1 MRRGLELQHP
11 QSGCTQAQTQG
22 SALITIAA
30 TPRRALEAARNN
42 ASRYNWQSGFWSA
55 NRRRAV
61 RVVSDRSL
69 EVLRVIVQDYVASRE
84 PVGSK
89 SIVERHSFGVSA
101 ATIRN
106 DMAMLEDEELIA
118 APHTSSG
125 RVPTDKGY
133 RVFVDQL
140 ADLRPLSAAQ
150 RTAIETFLG
159 QSVDLDD
166 VLARTVR
173 LLSQLTNHVALVQYP
188 SLAKSRVR
196 HIELVPLT
204 SRRIMVVF
212 ISDSGRVE
220 QNLIDLRS
228 DVDIEFIADLRARL
242 NSALGGLGLVDAATR
257 LSAFSAEFPAERSP
271 LVAEITSSLLDQIA
285 ANRQEKLVMAGAAN
299 LVRTENDFTGSIYPV
314 LEAIEEQVTLL
325 KLFSEVE
332 VDRNGVAVSIG
343 RENAEFGLGETS
355 VLSSGYTA
363 SGGTVARLG
372 VLGPTRMDYSNNM
385 AAVRA
390 VARYLTRLLGEA

>member
-1 MRRGLELQHP
+1 M
-11 QSGCTQAQTQG
+11 
-22 SALITIAA
+22 
-30 TPRRALEAARNN
+30 
-42 ASRYNWQSGFWSA
+42 
-55 NRRRAV
+55 
-61 RVVSDRSL
+61 VSDRGL
-69 EVLRVIVQDYVASRE
+69 DVLRVIVQDYVASRE

-106 DMAMLEDEELIA
+106 DMALLEEEELIV

-140 ADLRPLSAAQ
+140 ADHRPLTGAQ
-150 RTAIETFLG
+150 KQAIEMFLG

-173 LLSQLTNHVALVQYP
+173 LLSQLTQQVALVQYP

-196 HIELVPLT
+196 HIELVPLSST
-204 SRRIMVVF
+204 RVMSVF
-212 ISDSGRVE
+212 ITDNGRVE
-220 QNLIDLRS
+220 QRLLDVTAPLDDVFLMELRS
-228 DVDIEFIADLRARL
+228 KL
-242 NSALGGLGLVDAATR
+242 NASVGGLGLAEAATVLATLPEQFAVDRQSVVR
-257 LSAFSAEFPAERSP
+257 LI
-271 LVAEITSSLLDQIA
+271 VVSLIEQVA
-285 ANRQEKLVMAGAAN
+285 ANRQDKLVMAGTAN
-299 LVRTENDFTGSIYPV
+299 LVRTEEDFSGSIFPV

-325 KLFSEVE
+325 KLFSEMA
-332 VDRNGVAVSIG
+332 VDQHGVSVSIG

-355 VLSSGYTA
+355 VLTSGYAA
-363 SGGTVARLG
+363 SGGSLARLG
-372 VLGPTRMDYSNNM
+372 VLGPIRMDYSNNM

-390 VARYLTRLLGEA
+390 VARYLTRLLGEE

>member
-1 MRRGLELQHP
+1 
-11 QSGCTQAQTQG
+11 
-22 SALITIAA
+22 
-30 TPRRALEAARNN
+30 
-42 ASRYNWQSGFWSA
+42 
-55 NRRRAV
+55 
-61 RVVSDRSL
+61 VVSDRSL

-106 DMAMLEDEELIA
+106 DMALLEEEELIT

-140 ADLRPLSAAQ
+140 ADLRPLSSAQ

-159 QSVDLDD
+159 ASVDLDD

-173 LLSQLTNHVALVQYP
+173 LLSQLTNQVALVQYP
-188 SLAKSRVR
+188 SLVRSRVQ
-196 HIELVPLT
+196 HIELVPFGP
-204 SRRIMVVF
+204 RRVMSVLIT
-212 ISDSGRVE
+212 DTGRVE
-220 QNLIDLRS
+220 QRNVDLAT
-228 DVDIEFIADLRARL
+228 DVDETLLADIRSRL
-242 NSALGGLGLVDAATR
+242 NSTLGGQGLAEAIALLRTFADA
-257 LSAFSAEFPAERSP
+257 FPRDTAVVS
-271 LVAEITSSLLDQIA
+271 QIA
-285 ANRQEKLVMAGAAN
+285 ASVAEQVGANRQDKLVIAGAAN
-299 LVRTENDFTGSIYPV
+299 LARTEDDFSGSIFPV

-325 KLFSEVE
+325 KLFGEIE

-363 SGGTVARLG
+363 TGGGIARLG

-385 AAVRA
+385 TAVRA
-390 VARYLTRLLGEA
+390 VARYLTRLLGED